1 MDSASLSIYC
11 GNNLRFPCSVS
22 PCCRGF
28 VCLGIFFGRCSGSR
42 RRSRWHVGD
51 KKRRGDFNVILI

>member
-28 VCLGIFFGRCSGSR
+28 VCLGIFFGEAEERAGGMGR
-42 RRSRWHVGD
+42 
-51 KKRRGDFNVILI
+51 KKRRGNFNVILI